1 MNKQNIEDKIEIILW
16 LNGKEKDYSFKLQ
29 LPSKSSLSINY
40 LKELILKT
48 IISCKEL
55 NSTFSHLNFNQ
66 IHTLYNQKEIP
77 PLEDND
83 IQYLKNNEIIFFT
96 FDSSSFKSSNHF
108 NQYQFIRWIK
118 SGGYG
123 QVFLANHVYTK
134 KEYAIKQINTT
145 GFSNEDLYNISR
157 EHLILRSM
165 IHKNVIRCYDSFAH
179 DNKFYTVMDF
189 AEGGELS
196 VLLKDKGIL
205 PESEAKTIF
214 KQIYDAV
221 CYIHGQNIIHR
232 DLKPNNILFLDKEK
246 THIVIIDFGISGMAN
261 GNQRE
266 KIKAGTTSFL
276 PPEIASGEEY
286 SSNPKIDIWALGIIL
301 YLMVQ
306 GCYPFEG
313 KTTKDIIRSILRDKL
328 EFNKKIKISA
338 PLKTLIGGM
347 LEKNYRFR
355 IDDDADLFDKWFNYT
370 GPAIKRKKT
379 MDEKNI
385 KKKTENHFNYLT
397 PTKSTALKRLP
408 THSYNNFY
416 QIQKQNLMS
425 KFKDNNGSNKNINN
439 INNINN
445 IKVGT
450 NNGVLS
456 SKKIERKHSLFL
468 PLLEKEKKQKNNNA
482 SINNEINGFRKQYK
496 KNVEQNQPNTSEF
509 QINLNGNKN
518 SNEINE
524 DIKEN
529 NNNKDEISENIEKED
544 DDELTKH
551 LYKTKLNS
559 CKQVRLKK
567 KFL

>member
-48 IISCKEL
+48 IISTKEL
-55 NSTFSHLNFNQ
+55 NSHFSHLKPTQ
-66 IHTLYNQKEIP
+66 IHTLYNVKEIP
-77 PLEDND
+77 LDDTD
-83 IQYLKNNEIIFFT
+83 IQYLKQDEIIFFT
-96 FDSSSFKSSNHF
+96 FENSSFKSSNYF

-313 KTTKDIIRSILRDKL
+313 KTTKDIIKSILRDKL

>member
-66 IHTLYNQKEIP
+66 IHTLYNQKEI

-306 GCYPFEG
+306 GRYPFEG
-313 KTTKDIIRSILRDKL
+313 KTTKDIIKSILRDKL

-509 QINLNGNKN
+509 QINFNGNKN